1 MPSFSAMKT
10 PLPGGMNI
18 PRAFA
23 AQRARQRRGGNVS
36 VAIMLINVKK
46 YAMVHKKRANNL
58 HFI

>member
-1 MPSFSAMKT
+1 MKT